1 MKNIKEIFRKTN
13 KKKYGKI
20 KKDAIKIN
28 KFDIKKH
35 NTKRFKRFDIKKSNL
50 KIVTILLLFLIILIL
65 FLTGYSLSK
74 SFSEIKINSTAEISN
89 PVIVVDSNEKIN
101 ITAEKNIGEYRF
113 SVRNYNDNEINEAL
127 LHYKIEIKA
136 DVDESINFEI
146 YRDNVEI
153 ALNENTT
160 DYFNI
165 GKNEKKD
172 HNYLLKI
179 KYDKNKSKNIY
190 NIIEKIQIKIHSEQ
204 KKI

>member
-20 KKDAIKIN
+20 KKEKKKKNKIDIKIE
-28 KFDIKKH
+28 KTKK
-35 NTKRFKRFDIKKSNL
+35 NKRFNIKKSNL

-136 DVDESINFEI
+136 DVDESINFEL

-165 GKNEKKD
+165 GKNEKED

>member
-50 KIVTILLLFLIILIL
+50 KILTILLLFLIILIL

-136 DVDESINFEI
+136 DVDESINFEL

-165 GKNEKKD
+165 GKNEKED

-190 NIIEKIQIKIHSEQ
+190 NIIETIQIKIHSEQ